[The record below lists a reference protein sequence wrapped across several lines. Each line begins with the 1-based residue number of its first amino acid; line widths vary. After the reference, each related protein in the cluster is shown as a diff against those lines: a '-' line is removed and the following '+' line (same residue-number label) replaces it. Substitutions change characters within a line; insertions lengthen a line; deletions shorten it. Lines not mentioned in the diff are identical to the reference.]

1 MGTVKLKDD
10 GSIEIDPYT
19 EPLREDAVMMLEGLN
34 ELVARF
40 VGLSEG
46 ARIGAAQNEGDTC
59 IQFLAYH
66 RAWRMASEEV
76 RALRDRFSSFEL
88 DHSA

>member
-19 EPLREDAVMMLEGLN
+19 EPLREDAVLMLEGLN

-46 ARIGAAQNEGDTC
+46 AMVGAAQNDEDTRL
-59 IQFLAYH
+59 QFLAYH
-66 RAWRMASEEV
+66 RAWNIASEEV
-76 RALRDRFSSFEL
+76 RSLRDRFSLFDM